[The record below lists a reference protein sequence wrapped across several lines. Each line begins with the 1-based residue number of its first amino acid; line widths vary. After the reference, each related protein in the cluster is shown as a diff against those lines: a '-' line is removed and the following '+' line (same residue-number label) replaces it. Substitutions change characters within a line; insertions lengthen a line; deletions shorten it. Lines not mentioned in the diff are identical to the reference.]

1 MHLTDNIWVVVI
13 ESIILIIL
21 IGIILIKF
29 VSNVNK

>member
-13 ESIILIIL
+13 ETIILMVL
-21 IGIILIKF
+21 ISIILIKF